1 MRSLEQLLPQ
11 SLAGVG
17 SAVGV
22 SLGGKAAAG
31 VISEKPE
38 LFGRVLILQALP
50 GTQGIYGFLVAVL
63 IMVKIG
69 MIGETGALTN
79 EQRFSI
85 ICCCFTDCD
94 WWASF
99 RHYQGKMAAASV
111 AWLVKTHNVCARYDN
126 DSDGWNLRNLA
137 LLVSVL
143 MYIAVPVWALM
154 KKPIFEQ
161 ITEEAKRRLH
171 F

>member
-1 MRSLEQLLPQ
+1 MTTGLVYALIGAALAAG
-11 SLAGVG
+11 LAGVG

-69 MIGETGALTN
+69 MIGGNPIALTN
-79 EQRFSI
+79 
-85 ICCCFTDCD
+85 
-94 WWASF
+94 
-99 RHYQGKMAAASV
+99 
-111 AWLVKTHNVCARYDN
+111 
-126 DSDGWNLRNLA
+126 
-137 LLVSVL
+137 
-143 MYIAVPVWALM
+143 
-154 KKPIFEQ
+154 
-161 ITEEAKRRLH
+161 
-171 F
+171 